1 MYVPYPKCLW
11 LLLSFSFPLEGALVS
26 KIPQPGVSSIKG
38 LPLKQV
44 FKLGGPVQLVNAKQ
58 GRRQHD

>member
-1 MYVPYPKCLW
+1 MLVVA
-11 LLLSFSFPLEGALVS
+11 LSFSFPKEGALVS
-26 KIPQPGVSSIKG
+26 KISQSGVSSVKG

-58 GRRQHD
+58 GGRQHD

>member
-1 MYVPYPKCLW
+1 MYVPYPKCLCC
-11 LLLSFSFPLEGALVS
+11 FV
-26 KIPQPGVSSIKG
+26 IPISIRGCPCFKNFQSGVSSIKG

>member
-1 MYVPYPKCLW
+1 MVPTLNACGC
-11 LLLSFSFPLEGALVS
+11 FAILVS
-26 KIPQPGVSSIKG
+26 IRGCPCFKIPQSGVSSVKG

-44 FKLGGPVQLVNAKQ
+44 FKLGGPVQLANAKQ